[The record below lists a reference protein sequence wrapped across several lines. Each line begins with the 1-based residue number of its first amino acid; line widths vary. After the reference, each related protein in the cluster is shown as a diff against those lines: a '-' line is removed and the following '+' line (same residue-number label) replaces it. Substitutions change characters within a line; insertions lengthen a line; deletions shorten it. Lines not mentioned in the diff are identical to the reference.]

1 MRDKLLLLNSKA
13 VGPQSEPDRR
23 PGFHQTAASLLS
35 LSLPEV
41 LTSAHINKVD
51 DHRKGGNH
59 TQSYKQAKGSPR
71 SGERGALAQAADS
84 RLGETTTVAL
94 ENFVSSRLGEAVSP
108 ERDSSSLKNIA
119 HRLGERSSR
128 KTRRVLAILA

>member
-1 MRDKLLLLNSKA
+1 M
-13 VGPQSEPDRR
+13 GPQSEPDRR

-59 TQSYKQAKGSPR
+59 TQSYKQAKGKLVKKSSHR
-71 SGERGALAQAADS
+71 TLNIQLHIQA
-84 RLGETTTVAL
+84 
-94 ENFVSSRLGEAVSP
+94 
-108 ERDSSSLKNIA
+108 
-119 HRLGERSSR
+119 
-128 KTRRVLAILA
+128 